1 MAVSEV
7 EEYLLN
13 LCPKRYYE
21 ITDELFF
28 NPLVKLLEINDES
41 LFRLFN
47 ICFEN
52 NEIIASINKWLIRK
66 NKERKEGPLGF
77 FSTDLP
83 LLNENSN
90 IVEYFRENYSN
101 IIDIMPIK
109 KLSINQLKIFIYL
122 YCEFENL
129 YYVYCLNVVEKQ
141 NNLISNYSGLLKDND
156 FIKWHLIPLSAN
168 RVLEG
173 NRIFDYDNNKTI
185 HIFLKKDILSIFSDL
200 IDKKMIGKISLR
212 SNDIIEN
219 GIIEDNTLCEAVEKG
234 NTFNLNINGLPNE
247 SKLYSE
253 ENYFDQMWVFK
264 DGQDLTFEELLDDFE
279 CEDDLIV
286 TQMVHLQ
293 YIIEDNIPYITHI
306 DKENIYYS
314 TEEYDCRIEK
324 RIKGTARKRI
334 KFFKI
339 NDSKI
344 PFEYPCQI
352 INTNF
357 RQEHLETTEKSI
369 PFIFYIVRYFFKN
382 KKNVDEYFSNILD

>member
-13 LCPKRYYE
+13 ICPKRYYE
-21 ITDELFF
+21 ITDEIFF
-28 NPLVKLLEINDES
+28 NPLVKLVEINDKK
-41 LFRLFN
+41 LLYLLN
-47 ICFEN
+47 CNFEN
-52 NEIIASINKWLIRK
+52 DEIVSTINKWLK
-66 NKERKEGPLGF
+66 AGNKTRKEGLFGF
-77 FSTDLP
+77 FSRDLP
-83 LLNENSN
+83 LVSKNTD
-90 IVEYFRENYSN
+90 IVRYFNENYSPIIN
-101 IIDIMPIK
+101 IGSIRN
-109 KLSINQLKIFIYL
+109 LSNNQLISYIYL
-122 YCEFENL
+122 YCKFENIFED
-129 YYVYCLNVVEKQ
+129 YKIKVIENQKKIIE
-141 NNLISNYSGLLKDND
+141 NYKNILTDND
-156 FIKWHLIPLSAN
+156 FVKWNLIPLSYN
-168 RVLEG
+168 RILRG

-185 HIFLKKDILSIFSDL
+185 HIFFKKDILSIFNDL

-234 NTFNLNINGLPNE
+234 NTFNLDINGLPNE

-253 ENYFDQMWVFK
+253 ENYFDQMWIFK

-279 CEDDLIV
+279 CEDDSIV

-293 YIIEDNIPYITHI
+293 YIIENNIPYITHI

-314 TEEYDCRIEK
+314 PEEYDCRIEK

-382 KKNVDEYFSNILD
+382 KKNVDEYFSKILD